1 MNEEL
6 LVTDKN
12 GIQAFLDRYSPNAR
26 ELRPLFPSNRL
37 RRILDGERLCS
48 TGDEANCF
56 WIIERG
62 RLRIEAPAWIV
73 ERQAG
78 EIVGEQAFFRMG
90 DRAGRR
96 GATIR
101 ASGDAEVFEIDRSFI
116 DRLQV
121 EHRAIWMETCARALS
136 AKLDAAT
143 AQRQSLRAERINTE
157 MTWRRFVPLDG
168 EYAARAAF
176 AQGDFSRRIEV
187 EECEAVVWFSDV
199 AGFSDYV
206 KGTDRAEAARVIRAV
221 MDIQSSVVHAHD
233 GQVDKFM
240 GDGMMAYWKAPDVQ
254 RKERA
259 ACMAVTAAVSC
270 VRKLRAFFTENSI
283 PCDIR
288 IGLHVGSVIFGDF
301 GGSDRIAF
309 TMIGDT
315 VNAASRYEQART
327 CSQNRPLGRVR
338 VSEQIFDLLT
348 DKQTIE
354 LFESETRTFTVKHGA
369 VFRTRVANV

>member
-1 MNEEL
+1 MNEEPF
-6 LVTDKN
+6 VTDKN
-12 GIQAFLDRYSPNAR
+12 GIQTFLDRYSTNTK

-37 RRILDGERLCS
+37 RRILDGQHLCS
-48 TGDEANCF
+48 TGDAADCF
-56 WIIERG
+56 WIIESG
-62 RLRIEAPAWIV
+62 KFRIEAPGLITV
-73 ERQAG
+73 RQAG
-78 EIVGEQAFFRMG
+78 QIIGEQAFFRMG
-90 DRAGRR
+90 DREERR
-96 GATIR
+96 GATIT

-121 EHRAIWMETCARALS
+121 EHRAMWMETCARSLS
-136 AKLDAAT
+136 AKLDEAT
-143 AQRQSLRAERINTE
+143 AQRQLLRDEWINTE
-157 MTWRRFVPLDG
+157 MTWRRFVSPDG

-187 EECEAVVWFSDV
+187 EECEAIVWFSDV

-206 KGTDRAEAARVIRAV
+206 RDADRAEAARVIRAV
-221 MDIQSSVVHAHD
+221 MDIQSSAVHAQD

-240 GDGMMAYWKAPDVQ
+240 GDGMMAYWKAPDVR

-259 ACMAVTAAVSC
+259 AGRAVAAAVSC
-270 VRKLRAFFTENSI
+270 VSKLRAFFTENSI

-288 IGLHVGSVIFGDF
+288 IGLHAGSVIFGDF

-338 VSEQIFDLLT
+338 VSEQVFDLLT
-348 DKQTIE
+348 DQQTLE
-354 LFESETRTFTVKHGA
+354 LFESETRTFTAKHGA